1 MQKPERKKGMK
12 CDGVKAA
19 GLRRVLGFS
28 QQDVAD
34 KAKVS
39 KTTVERLE
47 RGMAVDY
54 QTIHQVAAVLDVAF
68 NDLLQAAERGEAG
81 PEADFVPLGPLTS
94 ARELMDLLLR
104 CDTVLLDI
112 EDKPSLDAFRHVVT
126 TLRAFERL
134 LPGTKRSDW
143 ELLSTWRSSAVDR
156 LEGLLVLEG
165 SMSALTEA
173 GMHML
178 AGEYVA
184 DMAPEEAHAAAQDF
198 VDAMEFTGLSGSDFD
213 PRKRVGLLRVVQAS
227 RKQAKAKVDDM
238 AQEKATVPTPEPA
251 AASADDHPF

>member
-1 MQKPERKKGMK
+1 MQKPERKKGMR
-12 CDGVKAA
+12 CDGAKAA
-19 GLRRVLGFS
+19 ELRRALGFS

-47 RGMAVDY
+47 RGVAVDY
-54 QTIHQVAAVLDVAF
+54 QTIHQVAAVLGVAF
-68 NDLLQAAERGEAG
+68 GDLLQAAERGEAG
-81 PEADFVPLGPLTS
+81 PEADFVPLGLLAS

-104 CDTVLLDI
+104 CHTVLLDI
-112 EDKPSLDAFRHVVT
+112 EDKPSPDAFHHVVS

-213 PRKRVGLLRVVQAS
+213 PRKRVGLLRVAQAS
-227 RKQAKAKVDDM
+227 RKQAKAKVGDM
-238 AQEKATVPTPEPA
+238 AREKVAAPAPEAVAT
-251 AASADDHPF
+251 SADDCPF